1 MKNYEKTFH
10 KHLPFFMAT
19 TKARDSAK
27 KLIIDQFHRETLF
40 ALRTLVD
47 YLERIKAI
55 MKHLGFLNYRIISHN
70 LTIFKLRT
78 FLHTSLWWWKWN
90 KVANNARNREIETRE
105 WKFQFYNFRNLPS
118 SHYFF
123 FLSFFINILKKTFF
137 FYKLFSIIFN

>member
-55 MKHLGFLNYRIISHN
+55 MKHLDFLNYRIISHN

-78 FLHTSLWWWKWN
+78 FLHTSL
-90 KVANNARNREIETRE
+90 
-105 WKFQFYNFRNLPS
+105 
-118 SHYFF
+118 
-123 FLSFFINILKKTFF
+123 
-137 FYKLFSIIFN
+137 